1 MLAII
6 GGNGMAQLPGLEIS
20 YRKIIR
26 TPYGEPSG
34 PFTFGKLG
42 DMKLLF
48 WAGMDII

>member
-34 PFTFGKLG
+34 PFTFGKIRG
-42 DMKLLF
+42 HEIAF
-48 WAGMDII
+48 GQAWT